1 MKPSRL
7 ISLAIMITT
16 VASPVLAW
24 PGGGVG
30 PSWGG
35 GPYGQGPY
43 GRGWNG
49 GDRGSDSR
57 EGKVSVDRFVAPDAK
72 PVLNQSHIAVRA
84 APGGTGDEREDATF
98 EAAIV
103 DQLAKAGYD
112 TINPDPKGGLVTEVR
127 EGRDVVVPEEA
138 RHSPVSGEMEAGVSN
153 YGRSFGMGIA
163 VDMTKPRKAL
173 VDTRL
178 EARILDRASGRVLWE
193 GRADIITREGDSHWT
208 DTAIAGRLAGALFE
222 HFSGPRP

>member
-1 MKPSRL
+1 M
-7 ISLAIMITT
+7 
-16 VASPVLAW
+16 
-24 PGGGVG
+24 
-30 PSWGG
+30 
-35 GPYGQGPY
+35 
-43 GRGWNG
+43 
-49 GDRGSDSR
+49 
-57 EGKVSVDRFVAPDAK
+57 SVDRFVAPDAK
-72 PVLNQSHIAVRA
+72 PALSQSHIAVRA

-98 EAAIV
+98 EAAVV

-112 TINPDPKGGLVTEVR
+112 TINPDPKGGLITEVH

-153 YGRSFGMGIA
+153 RGSGFGMA
-163 VDMTKPRKAL
+163 LNVDMTKPRKAL

-178 EARILDRASGRVLWE
+178 EARILDRASGKVLWE
-193 GRADIITREGDSHWT
+193 GRADIVTREGDSHWT